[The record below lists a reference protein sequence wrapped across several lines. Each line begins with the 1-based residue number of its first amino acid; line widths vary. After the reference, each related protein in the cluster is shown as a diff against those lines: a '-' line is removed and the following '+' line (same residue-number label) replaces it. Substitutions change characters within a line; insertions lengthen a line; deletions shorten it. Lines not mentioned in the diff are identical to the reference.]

1 MLRSDKS
8 SDRFLLHAAVHK
20 SNKLNMHAFHASHLL
35 SVFFC
40 KRQSHFPL
48 WKDKNVATIAF
59 VVYGQHLNKTVTVK
73 FTLTSNLSRSRTRIT
88 VLITPANRTVLLS
101 VARRPD
107 PIRMIG
113 LATLGRCFK
122 PFVEIA
128 TI

>member
-1 MLRSDKS
+1 MP
-8 SDRFLLHAAVHK
+8 
-20 SNKLNMHAFHASHLL
+20 AFHASHLL
-35 SVFFC
+35 NVFFC

-48 WKDKNVATIAF
+48 WKDKNVTTIAF
-59 VVYGQHLNKTVTVK
+59 VVNGQHLVNKTVKVK

-101 VARRPD
+101 IARGPD

-113 LATLGRCFK
+113 LATFERCFK
-122 PFVEIA
+122 PLVEIA